1 MKLTAVAL
9 TFALALSF
17 NQTTHGHVVTE
28 DDEAWPPQ
36 LREALTAWG
45 PLLMDRFNIDLP
57 NISLQDLLAIVQMYL
72 TPHGPGVSKQ
82 CTLDGLK
89 YLQGIVNQS
98 LWALQM
104 LDANPLFPPSGVLGG
119 NMIHF
124 PGSFESCTN
133 VDAQSFVGQY
143 CLMGTYPVDFGGK
156 TVEQKDIRSH
166 KLRSAHKL
174 METRKSPSGNN
185 DKFKYPFDQLR
196 LGHCTPSSCT
206 QEDITAGSVNLDIK
220 LASLGLINITKPI
233 NLLIPFACHNI
244 NEETPLENDDWA
256 MICILVIFGLLIITG
271 TLMDALIVFLKVD
284 KFPLFLVQLFRNFS
298 IYHNTRK
305 IFNMEV
311 GKDNLSC
318 INGIR
323 FLSISW
329 VLLGHTYQMI
339 LYTLFIGNLPKLFEP
354 DGPFSS
360 TAFAAVV
367 NATPSVDTFFLIGA
381 TLLSYH
387 TLKELDRS
395 KGGNWKT
402 WLVFYVHRYLRLTGV
417 YAIIIGLHA
426 TLLKFITYQP
436 NSYVATEMHDL
447 CHDNWWWNIL
457 YINNFQ
463 PDAAINVCL
472 GQTWYMANDMQ
483 FFIIS
488 PIFIYSL
495 WRSKIFG
502 LILGGAAV
510 VASIVTPTVISYVTE
525 QPYNGDFE
533 DFYIK
538 PWNRFQP
545 YIVGLLLGYVIHKL
559 KGKKLPVSQI
569 TNLIIWGAAVAV
581 GAAVIYGN
589 SDSAGFSAQRQPAL
603 LETTFYNGFNRF
615 AWSVAV
621 GWVILA
627 CVKGKG
633 GPINQLLSWGG
644 FVPLARLSYCIY
656 LLHITVIFWNYA
668 SVMLLVLTPHK

>member
-1 MKLTAVAL
+1 MNFKSVSCFSAL
-9 TFALALSF
+9 VVVLVLGPTSGQFILNGEVVLDKEMSSQFESAL
-17 NQTTHGHVVTE
+17 H
-28 DDEAWPPQ
+28 
-36 LREALTAWG
+36 AWG
-45 PLLMDRFNIDLP
+45 PLLKDRFNIDLP

-119 NMIHF
+119 NMIQF

-133 VDAQSFVGQY
+133 VDAQTFVGQY
-143 CLMGTYPVDFGGK
+143 CVMGAVPVDLGGK
-156 TVEQKDIRSH
+156 KLDQKDIRAH
-166 KLRSAHKL
+166 QQRSVHKL
-174 METRKSPSGNN
+174 METKKSPSGNK
-185 DKFKYPFDQLR
+185 DKFKYPFDLLR

-220 LASLGLINITKPI
+220 LATLGLINITKPI
-233 NLLIPFACHNI
+233 NLLIPFSCHNM
-244 NEETPLENDDWA
+244 NEEPPLENDDWA
-256 MICILVIFGLLIITG
+256 MICILIFFGLLIITG
-271 TLMDALIVFLKVD
+271 TFMDAAIVFLKFD
-284 KFPLFLVQLFRNFS
+284 KFPLLLVQLFRNFS

-329 VLLGHTYQMI
+329 VLLGHTYSFI
-339 LYTLFIGNLPKLFEP
+339 LSYSLFVGNLPKLYLP
-354 DGPFSS
+354 DSILSP
-360 TAFAAVV
+360 TAFAAVA
-367 NATPSVDTFFLIGA
+367 NASPSVDTFFLIGA

-395 KGGNWKT
+395 KGGNWRT
-402 WLVFYVHRYLRLTGV
+402 WLIFYVHRYLRLTGV

-426 TLLKFITYQP
+426 TLLKFITFQP
-436 NSYVATEMHDL
+436 ESIASEVTHGNCQDG
-447 CHDNWWWNIL
+447 WWWNIL

-463 PDAAINVCL
+463 EGGTMKMCL

-495 WRSKIFG
+495 WRSKIVG
-502 LILGGAAV
+502 MILGGAAV
-510 VASIVTPTVISYVTE
+510 VASIVTPTVISYATE
-525 QPYNGDFE
+525 QKYGGNFE

-545 YIVGLLLGYVIHKL
+545 YIVGLLLGYVIHRL
-559 KGKKLPVSQI
+559 KGKKLPVSQV

-589 SDSAGFSAQRQPAL
+589 SDSAGFSAQRQPTL

-633 GPINQLLSWGG
+633 GPINQLLSWGA
-644 FVPLARLSYCIY
+644 FVPLARLSYCVY
-656 LLHITVIFWNYA
+656 LLHVSVILWNYG
-668 SVMLLVLTPHK
+668 SVG